1 MSEDKRQQGD
11 QIREA
16 LSSLPTLQVAE
27 ECYLKLEDVLGTTRS
42 ILYPEGVQTE
52 DEYNRLTAISLA
64 GLLAIGYSTEEVALL
79 PPVVEFSERGT
90 YLKKMPVITDEIM
103 AALIG
108 EQLSKDDE
116 YIDKPVIAIKR
127 EKLAPAC
134 AHKQLRAW
142 GSLGSSEQEHLR
154 RRGDEVAAPRL
165 RGEKTRVLR
174 RRI

>member
-1 MSEDKRQQGD
+1 MSEVMREMGYR
-11 QIREA
+11 IREV
-16 LSSLPTLQVAE
+16 LSSLPTLQVE
-27 ECYLKLEDVLGTTRS
+27 EESYLKLENVLDTTRD
-42 ILYPEGVQTE
+42 ILYPNGLTTE
-52 DEYNRLTAISLA
+52 DSYNRLTAISLA

-79 PPVVEFSERGT
+79 PPVVPFVERGT
-90 YLKKMPVITDEIM
+90 YLKKMPVITDEII
-103 AALIG
+103 ATLI
-108 EQLSKDDE
+108 DE
-116 YIDKPVIAIKR
+116 LIKKNYDYIDKPVIAIKR